1 MDLNDRKSSMAWFKQ
16 KVDLFSSRS
25 LSGNISTN
33 ASEVM
38 TLPRVENEDEPSEDS
53 PEENGTENSNGT
65 GTTPHDNEETFENK
79 KSDPFHFHIAP
90 IVIYYDDENKTILEE
105 TQSREKTSSSSGN
118 KSISGMKIKSGH
130 NAIDEE
136 IDLQNKFD
144 PRKETCFQV
153 FENCSSNQV
162 NFTTGRDCLVQCG
175 RAFIESIFTEDEEID
190 LQNNF
195 DPRKETCFQVFENC
209 SLNQVNITTGRDC
222 LVQCG
227 RAFIESDR
235 LKYRTD
241 TLNVPQSPIA
251 SGLELT
257 LVISCIVRSSRAS
270 NSHS

>member
-1 MDLNDRKSSMAWFKQ
+1 MRDDQIDSNVRGLYFEPVHDEYFTNTSKQ
-16 KVDLFSSRS
+16 KEETLPENGENMLTFHGMMKEYLQSKNISVSDEQAEKLDLFSSRS

-90 IVIYYDDENKTILEE
+90 IVIYYDDENKTILED

-130 NAIDEE
+130 NAIESIFTEDEE
-136 IDLQNKFD
+136 IDLQNNFD

-209 SLNQVNITTGRDC
+209 S
-222 LVQCG
+222 
-227 RAFIESDR
+227 
-235 LKYRTD
+235 
-241 TLNVPQSPIA
+241 
-251 SGLELT
+251 
-257 LVISCIVRSSRAS
+257 
-270 NSHS
+270 